1 MELRIFRITVRIK
14 RKKKHLKK
22 AHRLTDWK
30 MKILAIDDEQDLLE
44 LLKIFFASEGHEYV
58 GVLTGQEGLKKIKD
72 EIFDMVL
79 LDLAMPDFSGVD
91 VIDALID
98 DGLMKKQKIVI
109 FTASSATEKEF
120 APLLEKGVYS
130 IIKKPVDFDVL
141 SGYLKKIE
149 SEN

>member
-1 MELRIFRITVRIK
+1 
-14 RKKKHLKK
+14 
-22 AHRLTDWK
+22 
-30 MKILAIDDEQDLLE
+30 MKILAIDNEQDLLE
-44 LLKIFFASEGHEYV
+44 LLKIFFTSEGHEYV
-58 GVLTGQEGLKKIKD
+58 GVLSGPEGLKKIKD

-130 IIKKPVDFDVL
+130 IIKKPIDFDVL

>member
-1 MELRIFRITVRIK
+1 
-14 RKKKHLKK
+14 
-22 AHRLTDWK
+22 

-44 LLKIFFASEGHEYV
+44 LLKIFFTSEGHEYV

-72 EIFDMVL
+72 ENFDMVL

-98 DGLMKKQKIVI
+98 DGLMKKQKLVI